1 MEVLLFGN
9 TGSEDESAAGQV
21 TSVLHS
27 ALMWDLHQVSL
38 KASVS
43 ERVLNKTIGNALC
56 VFRLIPS
63 FFTSV
68 RSTGTQ
74 VLT

>member
-1 MEVLLFGN
+1 MLLFGN
-9 TGSEDESAAGQV
+9 ISAEDESAAGQV
-21 TSVLHS
+21 TSVLHT
-27 ALMWDLHQVSL
+27 ALMWDLLQVSL
-38 KASVS
+38 KAGIS
-43 ERVLNKTIGNALC
+43 EKVLNKTVGNASC

-68 RSTGTQ
+68 RSTGIQ